1 MVTSRNSKIVF
12 VSFWLAHDVGWC
24 WSLNVVYPTI
34 LPLGGDEV
42 MGCMFD
48 AWDQGPYKRDPRHLL
63 SLPPCA
69 TNGAVCGAQALT
81 TCICWCL
88 NGGLHSLHNCKH
100 KFLLNVSHP
109 AYGILLPPKF
119 LLRWHSDLLLEICK
133 LYPIPCL
140 RPFALLC
147 SGFPHSTYNLLTH
160 SVMYLPVVLFV
171 SFSPLGWN
179 ASPVRAGVLIVVTDT
194 Q

>member
-1 MVTSRNSKIVF
+1 MWDGAEAWMLCTPQF
-12 VSFWLAHDVGWC
+12 
-24 WSLNVVYPTI
+24 SLW
-34 LPLGGDEV
+34 EV
-42 MGCMFD
+42 MRSWGACLMRGIR
-48 AWDQGPYKRDPRHLL
+48 ALIKETRDTFCPF
-63 SLPPCA
+63 A